1 VLTEKQSDRRP
12 VRRTSWISYPI
23 LWTPC
28 EHQIRPTYPSP
39 PHSRR
44 SSDATRA
51 WPKSLAWKTIPN
63 AVPNPGSSRTAEVK
77 CSLTDGKT
85 QREVPRPTRPPGPA
99 QAHSCVRQRYDGSGL
114 WDRWD
119 RFCRSPKKVTSMP
132 KNTA

>member
-28 EHQIRPTYPSP
+28 KHQSRPTYPSP

-63 AVPNPGSSRTAEVK
+63 AVPNPGSSRKAEVK

-85 QREVPRPTRPPGPA
+85 QRGVPRPPRPSTCTIVRATTLWWLRIMRPLRPLLPIA
-99 QAHSCVRQRYDGSGL
+99 QESDIYAEEYG
-114 WDRWD
+114 W
-119 RFCRSPKKVTSMP
+119 
-132 KNTA
+132 